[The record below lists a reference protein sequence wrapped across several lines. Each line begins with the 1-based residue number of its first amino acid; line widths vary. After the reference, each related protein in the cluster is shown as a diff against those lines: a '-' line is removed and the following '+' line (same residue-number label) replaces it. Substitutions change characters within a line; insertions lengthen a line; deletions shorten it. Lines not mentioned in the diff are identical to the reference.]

1 VKSMSHI
8 NEWANQSYYTI
19 KCEKHVS
26 YHRVS
31 QSIILHNQMWKA
43 CLISPSKPI
52 NQSYYTIECE
62 KHVSYHQVSQ
72 SINHITQSN
81 VKSMSHITE

>member
-52 NQSYYTIECE
+52 NQSYYTIKCE
-62 KHVSYHQVSQ
+62 KHVSYHRW
-72 SINHITQSN
+72 
-81 VKSMSHITE
+81 